1 MYFSLVKLITG
12 EELLTQVVKENDS
25 ELVLRDPIIVYR
37 HLAPGGMTLIQC
49 SSWML
54 FNKSGK
60 VVLGKDKIVASVN
73 DLRDD
78 VIDNYKQ
85 FVMEGYKEMVEEKVR
100 QRHGPSRDE
109 VADQFDEQFK
119 IDEKTTR
126 H

>member
-37 HLAPGGMTLIQC
+37 HLAPTGMTLIQC
-49 SSWML
+49 SSWCL

-60 VVLGKDKIVASVN
+60 VVLNKDKIVASVN

-78 VIDNYKQ
+78 VIENYKQ
-85 FVMEGYKEMVEEKVR
+85 FVTEGYKEMVEEKVR
-100 QRHGPSRDE
+100 QRHGITED
-109 VADQFDEQFK
+109 DIFDEQFK